1 MLSPYMLTILL
12 VFGISG
18 VFSTKPHIVFVFV
31 DDWGYADVGFHNP
44 VIKTP
49 NFDMMAKTGLLLDR
63 QYVFKYCSPS
73 RVSFLTG
80 RWPHHSHQWNPPSSA
95 TVGANLNMTMLPK
108 KLKQAGYATHMVGKW
123 HEGFFEPAYLPVNRG
138 FDTSTGFLNGG
149 EDHFTEK
156 VGCAVDYWKNNAPD
170 NRNGSYDAFNYRND
184 LSDIFTKHDPNTPL
198 FLYLPLHNV
207 HAPFAVSYTHLTLPT
222 IYSV

>member
-1 MLSPYMLTILL
+1 MLTVLL
-12 VFGISG
+12 MLGISR
-18 VFSTKPHIVFVFV
+18 VSTTKPHIVFVFV
-31 DDWGYADVGFHNP
+31 DDWGYSDVGFRNP
-44 VIKTP
+44 AIKTP
-49 NFDMMAKTGLLLDR
+49 SFDMMAKSGLLLDR

-95 TVGANLNMTMLPK
+95 TVGANLNMTMLPA
-108 KLKQAGYATHMVGKW
+108 KLKQAGYATYMVGKW
-123 HEGFFEPAYLPVNRG
+123 HEGFVEPSYLPVNRG
-138 FDTSTGFLNGG
+138 FDISTGFLSGG
-149 EDHFTEK
+149 EDHFTQK

-170 NRNGSYDAFNYRND
+170 NRNGSYDAFNYRTD

-207 HAPFAVSYTHLTLPT
+207 HSPFEAPQDWIDLYAENSTCRV
-222 IYSV
+222 